1 MKRNIT
7 ILFLSLFLLLGCTD
21 ITNNTDKNDT
31 TSLFTPTE
39 NQEEPRVG
47 SSTVAPSLGVTSAT
61 DGTKETLPSVIE
73 ETEETTPLP
82 EVIKRKDTT
91 TIAIVKEWYIRLV
104 VEDTSNTM
112 KTASTQLGQL
122 DRIDTI
128 QNYALK
134 AIAPFVKRYLDVVFK
149 NPIDFEAGE
158 YKSIFHSV
166 DTDTDTDTDADSWD
180 FTVKSHDG
188 TANMILWFRGL
199 YALTPYTDTQDRLR
213 YHENYIF
220 MHPLLKKMTLL
231 DMDEN
236 REVSIVSDNK
246 MNEYLFSMNGLKE
259 RHFRWKLYTNVP
271 ILTSKKISKMTK
283 MKALELKVLRLDAD
297 AMPDSLKAKR
307 LEAIDMHYPPKFE
320 VLNK

>member
-1 MKRNIT
+1 MQKNIT

-21 ITNNTDKNDT
+21 MTSNSTDKNHT
-31 TSLFTPTE
+31 TSLLTPTE
-39 NQEEPRVG
+39 NQEDTRSD
-47 SSTVAPSLGVTSAT
+47 SSTVSPSSAVSSAT
-61 DGTKETLPSVIE
+61 DGTKETIPSVVE
-73 ETEETTPLP
+73 ETEEPTSLP
-82 EVIKRKDTT
+82 EVIKRKDTINIT
-91 TIAIVKEWYIRLV
+91 IVKEWYIRLV

-128 QNYALK
+128 QSYALK
-134 AIAPFVKRYLDVVFK
+134 AIAPFVRRYLDVVFK
-149 NPIDFEAGE
+149 NPTDFEAGE

-166 DTDTDTDTDADSWD
+166 DSEADSWD

-188 TANMILWFRGL
+188 TANMILGFRGL

-220 MHPLLKKMTLL
+220 MHPLLKRMTLL
-231 DMDEN
+231 DIDEN
-236 REVSIVSDNK
+236 REVNIVSDNK
-246 MNEYLFSMNGLKE
+246 MNEYLFSMNGVKE
-259 RHFRWKLYTNVP
+259 RHFRWKLYTDVP

-283 MKALELKVLRLDAD
+283 MKALELKVLRLDAS
-297 AMPDSLKAKR
+297 AKPDSLKAKR